1 MRAVYGYGL
10 LLVLLISGCSL
21 LGVFLIPC
29 ITQNGRC
36 GRVYLY
42 VNTLMVSC
50 AVSALFCDAI
60 LLLIPEVISGWP
72 RGGGGGGG
80 GEVWGRSGV
89 WKAHLWCT

>member
-1 MRAVYGYGL
+1 MFAGSCMHAVYGYGL

-29 ITQNGRC
+29 MTQNVGC
-36 GRVYLY
+36 GRAYIY

-60 LLLIPEVISGWP
+60 LLLIPEVILGR
-72 RGGGGGGG
+72 RGGR
-80 GEVWGRSGV
+80 VW
-89 WKAHLWCT
+89 A